1 MKLYILFY
9 EVFFVFCIKKNYQGI
24 IDKYNNKDKRILFFD
39 YQHNETIVLSTTCT
53 DISILNC
60 HIKFYNSKNIQ
71 FSLNGVLPS
80 LFEFSSIALN
90 HNNSFEIVIIGGY
103 GYEFSPNM
111 NLYRITFNNN
121 TKLNLTKIKINY
133 GYTESAISII
143 NPIQSLVVYGG
154 HDDINITNKI
164 LLFDINSNHF
174 SLIRQNHDY
183 FSLTKR
189 KGHSLTFL
197 DNPLPFLPE
206 IKNEYLY
213 PLIVLFGKNE
223 YDYTRQIDVI
233 IIKKESNDSYYL
245 NNTYSINEIIRG
257 YVYPEPREGHR
268 ALYSKDTNSI
278 FLFGGCNYKENRCFN
293 HMIYRLRLFDLYWEK
308 YPFNYST
315 VKSTEILLVNSNT
328 FLFENDKGQ
337 LERLTIK
344 KDEEKKMDNRP
355 RKYSWKTI
363 KKNINDNTLLNDLIK
378 RNETEI
384 DQIIQKILA
393 DIESNYIGERYKEL
407 KDILSQI
414 KDMKKDKFNIL
425 NQQLSDIKNKFKAY
439 KEKTM
444 KENKKNETK
453 CNNTIL
459 IKPNSKLPITN
470 NTHHTTNS
478 TNITKQSHLNNHTEK
493 IYQLNNTINN
503 KSKQIKNLTVNHK
516 INVSHNYTN
525 HSIQENL
532 ICNTCNKAKEEKNK
546 TITPYCNRCNK
557 TKVINQSSV
566 NSTNSTLQLK
576 TTLEHNNNT
585 IPQSNLTQKHN
596 ITTHNE
602 THSLNNITQIKLK
615 PNITSNS
622 TKVNSTSVPVKKI
635 AHATLHIPLGKHSKK
650 RFNGY
655 SFLQKDTIIPPP
667 KSDSNLTPLL
677 LGLSGIVFLTLLYCF
692 TFRTENN
699 SLIK

>member
-1 MKLYILFY
+1 MKLYILFC

-80 LFEFSSIALN
+80 LFDFSYIASN
-90 HNNSFEIVIIGGY
+90 HNNSFEIFIIGGYGY

-164 LLFDINSNHF
+164 LLFDINSNKF
-174 SLIRQNHDY
+174 SLIRQNPDY

-189 KGHSLTFL
+189 KGHSLTFI

-206 IKNEYLY
+206 IKNEHLY

-233 IIKKESNDSYYL
+233 IIKKESNSYYL
-245 NNTYSINEIIRG
+245 NNTYSINELIRG

-278 FLFGGCNYKENRCFN
+278 FIFGGCNYKENRCFN
-293 HMIYRLRLFDLYWEK
+293 HMIYRLRLFDLYWDK
-308 YPFNYST
+308 YPFHYST

-344 KDEEKKMDNRP
+344 KDEEKKMNNRP

-363 KKNINDNTLLNDLIK
+363 KKNIDDKNLLNEIIK

-393 DIESNYIGERYKEL
+393 DIESNYMGERYKEL
-407 KDILSQI
+407 KNILSQI

-439 KEKTM
+439 KEKTI
-444 KENKKNETK
+444 KENKKNEAK

-470 NTHHTTNS
+470 KTLHTTNS
-478 TNITKQSHLNNHTEK
+478 TNITKQAHLNNHTEK
-493 IYQLNNTINN
+493 IHQLNNTISNP
-503 KSKQIKNLTVNHK
+503 IKNLTVNHT

-525 HSIQENL
+525 QTMQEKL
-532 ICNTCNKAKEEKNK
+532 ICNTCNKTKEEKNK
-546 TITPYCNRCNK
+546 TITPYCNRCSK

-655 SFLQKDTIIPPP
+655 IFLQKDTVIPPP